1 MAGRRNHSACLLL
14 RAKLLLVAA
23 TGATAQNN
31 CSSAKFPAG
40 RSFQRCTS
48 LPVLGDSLHWTYHQA
63 NGTADVAFRVPQS
76 TTGWVAWGINTERPV
91 SIAGSSVFIASH
103 SQDGNGGA
111 VSVLATYLES
121 TAPVL
126 ANNTLKLAVPVAP
139 AAEYSGGA
147 YTIYAMAL
155 LVGRV
160 GTNPVNITVQN
171 TVWRAGPLSGGRIA
185 PHPTSAANLRSAQK
199 LDFLSGNNRS
209 AGAPNSRV
217 HRRDL
222 REFLG

>member
-1 MAGRRNHSACLLL
+1 MWFRRPARHPMAGRRNHSAWLLL
-14 RAKLLLVAA
+14 RAALLLVAA
-23 TGATAQNN
+23 TAATAQNN

-48 LPVLGDSLHWTYHQA
+48 LPVLGASLHWTYHQA

-91 SIAGSSVFIASH
+91 SMAGSSVFIASH

-121 TAPVL
+121 TAPAL
-126 ANNTLKLAVPVAP
+126 ANNTLKLAVPVTP

-155 LVGRV
+155 PGR
-160 GTNPVNITVQN
+160 PVQRRFI
-171 TVWRAGPLSGGRIA
+171 AGLHGFSNQ
-185 PHPTSAANLRSAQK
+185 TT
-199 LDFLSGNNRS
+199 
-209 AGAPNSRV
+209 
-217 HRRDL
+217 
-222 REFLG
+222 